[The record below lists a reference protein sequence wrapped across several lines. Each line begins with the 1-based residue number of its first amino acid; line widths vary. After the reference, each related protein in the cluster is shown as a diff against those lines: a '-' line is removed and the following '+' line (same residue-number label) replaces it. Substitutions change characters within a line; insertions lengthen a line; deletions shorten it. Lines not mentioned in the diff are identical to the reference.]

1 MRSVCLG
8 SKALPVR
15 LGSLDFSYD
24 SSYGTIH
31 SAWTVRGSQA
41 EWNLTIPANTKGQM
55 LLTDSEAQAYILD
68 GMPVAKSHI
77 VTMTNKEGNKT
88 LYVLPAGAY
97 HSTVTLHHS

>member
-1 MRSVCLG
+1 
-8 SKALPVR
+8 
-15 LGSLDFSYD
+15 
-24 SSYGTIH
+24 
-31 SAWTVRGSQA
+31 
-41 EWNLTIPANTKGQM
+41 M